1 MDEKDKA
8 LIGRRLAKAK
18 IELAAAK
25 TLLAAH
31 FYGVAAARAY
41 YVIFNATNA
50 ALITVSIE
58 RSHKHSAV
66 QAALN
71 QYLVKPGLIEPEYAA
86 IFATVRKRREDSDYG
101 EEVSMTKEEAEQ
113 AVANAEK
120 FVARMEAYLASV
132 GGI

>member
-1 MDEKDKA
+1 MDEKDKN
-8 LIGRRLAKAK
+8 LICRRLAKAK

-25 TLLAAH
+25 ALLAAN

-41 YVIFNATNA
+41 YAIFNATTA
-50 ALITVSIE
+50 ALVTVSIE

-66 QAALN
+66 QAAFN

-113 AVANAEK
+113 AVVNAEK
-120 FVARMEAYLASV
+120 FVARLEAYLASV
-132 GGI
+132 GGT